1 MGKKHRNLIGQIVCE
16 KNLRRAYVQ
25 TARGKRRSFG
35 YLEFKEYAELNL
47 ALLGQEILDGSYA
60 PGAPREFL
68 IYEPKAR
75 LISAL
80 PFRDRVA
87 QHALVN
93 VVGPIFEA
101 MLLPRTYAC
110 RVDMGTHAAV
120 IALQAEMRRM
130 GAPLHA
136 LKTDFSKYFASI
148 DRSVL
153 HGLIARKISCAA
165 TLRLISAIVPP
176 SGLGLPIGALTSQLF
191 ANVYGGEVDRFI
203 HFTLKERHWYRYMDD
218 IVVLGRDP
226 HRLRAVKREMEGF
239 ALSSLGLRLSR
250 WSVSPVS
257 RGVNFLGYRTWP
269 THKLLRKSSA
279 TRAKRRMSACRA
291 ANDLEALRKFCAA
304 WKGHAQW
311 ADSHNLLRTLDL
323 EEK

>member
-16 KNLRRAYVQ
+16 RNLRRAYLQ

-47 ALLGQEILDGSYA
+47 SLLEQEIRDGSYA

-93 VVGPIFEA
+93 VIGPIFEA
-101 MLLPRTYAC
+101 TLLPRTYAC
-110 RVDMGTHAAV
+110 REDMGTHAAV

-130 GAPLHA
+130 GAPLYA

-148 DRSVL
+148 DRGAL
-153 HGLIARKISCAA
+153 HRMIAKKISCAA

-176 SGLGLPIGALTSQLF
+176 RGLGLPIGALTSQLF

-203 HFTLKERHWYRYMDD
+203 HFALRERCWYRYMDD
-218 IVVLGRDP
+218 IVVLGSDP
-226 HRLRAVKREMEGF
+226 HRLRAVKSEMENF
-239 ALSSLGLRLSR
+239 ALSTLGLRLSR

-257 RGVNFLGYRTWP
+257 RGVNFLGYRIWP
-269 THKLLRKSSA
+269 THKLLRKSSV
-279 TRAKRRMSACRA
+279 TRAKRRVRTYRA
-291 ANDLEALRKFCAA
+291 ANDADALMKFCAA

-311 ADSHNLLRTLDL
+311 ADSHNLLRALDL